1 VSYYEISV
9 MQEIRMLIDFIAG
22 NANMSIEKLEVPS
35 PWNPQ
40 ARLVTVE
47 ILNRVSQIERKL
59 DDREQPQPSE
69 ISEEEASFLLLVRNA
84 LNTIVRPASALTVA
98 YTGLVVG
105 HRLKGEEGHI
115 RKSRWSL
122 ARAAFPQLVLGATWH
137 RWGHYLILVLA
148 LLMTCFAVW
157 ESAKVALGK
166 ALLQNLQ
173 DLRAQQAQL
182 SIEKA
187 KLEADRDRPNQWA
200 SQGYALF
207 DGEKSLALRLCD
219 RPLYLW
225 NAKMADR
232 NQIDLSQIDKQVFD
246 SPAQRDVCDRDRI
259 LAWQFGIAKSDLQ
272 QYHTYWPPMIGSLFH
287 SIGDIVSWVLPH
299 GRGYSK
305 TANGSDGGDVEFAIA
320 PALAVHAN
328 YILPVIFAFLG
339 AAAFVVLDFYGKVR
353 DSVLVPR
360 DHLLSWIRLGL
371 GLMIG
376 GCIGLLVSSYAPP
389 PPAGVQSGLFVS
401 LTLSAS
407 GLAFLAGFGV
417 EGVFSML
424 QGLARR
430 MFSAEA
436 PRTGAS

>member
-1 VSYYEISV
+1 VNYYEIAV
-9 MQEIRMLIDFIAG
+9 MQEIRMLLDFIAG
-22 NANMSIEKLEVPS
+22 NATMSIEKLEVPS
-35 PWNPQ
+35 PWNHQ
-40 ARLVTVE
+40 GRLATIE
-47 ILNRVSQIERKL
+47 ILNHVSQIERKL
-59 DDREQPQPSE
+59 EDGDQIEQSE
-69 ISEEEASFLLLVRNA
+69 ITEEEASFLLLVRNA

-105 HRLKGEEGHI
+105 HRLKGDDGHI

-122 ARAAFPQLVLGATWH
+122 ARAAFPQLVSGATWH
-137 RWGHYLILVLA
+137 RRLHYVILVLA
-148 LLMTCFAVW
+148 LLMTLIAVW

-173 DLRAQQAQL
+173 DLRAQQALL

-187 KLEADRDRPNQWA
+187 KLEANRERPSEWA
-200 SQGYALF
+200 DLNYVF
-207 DGEKSLALRLCD
+207 NDGHPTSAMRLCD
-219 RPLYLW
+219 RPRAQW
-225 NAKMADR
+225 KDPQNKGPDEKEM
-232 NQIDLSQIDKQVFD
+232 FD
-246 SPAQRDVCDRDRI
+246 SPAQRDVCDRDMI
-259 LAWQFGIAKSDLQ
+259 LASQFGIAKTDLL
-272 QYHTYWPPMIGSLFH
+272 QYQTYWPAMIGSLFH
-287 SIGDIVSWVLPH
+287 FV
-299 GRGYSK
+299 
-305 TANGSDGGDVEFAIA
+305 SDGMSLLMPHTPRSWKSADGDVEFAIA

-339 AAAFVVLDFYGKVR
+339 AAAFVILDFYGKVR

-360 DHLLSWIRLGL
+360 DNLLSWIRLGL

-389 PPAGVQSGLFVS
+389 PQAALQSSLIAS

-424 QGLARR
+424 QGLVRR
-430 MFSAEA
+430 IFSGEA
-436 PRTGAS
+436 PKAANS